1 MWGPVHNL
9 DDISRAVRNHYESFV
24 YHYLFNPQR
33 SDILTKFMTMDRAV
47 KGKNKD
53 PMLHDKQQREPGF
66 LHKHLG
72 WKYSVINVKV
82 HGNEKDLFHM
92 VRYTPF
98 WDH

>member
-1 MWGPVHNL
+1 
-9 DDISRAVRNHYESFV
+9 
-24 YHYLFNPQR
+24 
-33 SDILTKFMTMDRAV
+33 MTMDREV

-66 LHKHLG
+66 LHEHLG

-82 HGNEKDLFHM
+82 HGIEKDLFHM
-92 VRYTPF
+92 VRYTSF